1 MFILV
6 KCDQSIN
13 KGDVLSYDTSLE
25 KWTLSS
31 DGSNIICVARTS
43 AYEYQLSDETMIH
56 VTEGVMSGVCYAKAS
71 AVIPN
76 QGGRLGVSN
85 GAVFA
90 IDQTDS
96 QCAILPNGIED
107 APRTAGDLVRVNI
120 R

>member
-13 KGDVLSYDTSLE
+13 AGDVLSYDTSSE

-31 DGSNIICVARTS
+31 DGTDMICVARTS
-43 AYEYQLSDETMIH
+43 ATEYQLSDETMIH
-56 VTEGVMSGVCYAKAS
+56 VTEAVMSGVCYAKAS
-71 AVIPN
+71 TTIPD

-85 GAVFA
+85 GGVFA
-90 IDQTDS
+90 IDQSNS

-107 APRTAGDLVRVNI
+107 AQRTVGDLVRVNI